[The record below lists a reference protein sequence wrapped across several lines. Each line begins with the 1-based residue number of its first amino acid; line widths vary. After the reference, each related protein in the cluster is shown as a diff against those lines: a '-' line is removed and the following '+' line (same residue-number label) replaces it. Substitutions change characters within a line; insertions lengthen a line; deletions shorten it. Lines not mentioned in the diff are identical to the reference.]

1 MIGWIIAA
9 KDNPFLV
16 VRYEDLKKD
25 TIKEMKRVVDFLGFS
40 HISEADITNK
50 LGEGYNNFYRNHTD
64 NFGHFTEKQKAVVQH
79 QVVKTINK
87 LREIGRDNVVPIH
100 KYLLSFVFSGSK

>member
-1 MIGWIIAA
+1 MSGWIIAA

-64 NFGHFTEKQKAVVQH
+64 NFGHFTEEQKAVVQH
-79 QVVKTINK
+79 QVEETIKK
-87 LREIGRDNVVPIH
+87 LRENGRDNVFPIH
-100 KYLLSFVFSGSK
+100 KYLQ